1 NRTSG
6 YGLQARSVRL
16 LDASLRRA
24 ATLGVES
31 KEETMNAANLQIE
44 GLLMA
49 MAAINRRLV
58 DRGILASE
66 EIEQALAEAE
76 AGMVG
81 DDRALEGLT
90 PANRDAVAFPLRWL
104 RAANASGEA
113 A

>member
-1 NRTSG
+1 
-6 YGLQARSVRL
+6 
-16 LDASLRRA
+16 
-24 ATLGVES
+24 
-31 KEETMNAANLQIE
+31 MNAANLQIE

-113 A
+113 AEFAALTRSVGQTKGRYNDQQ